1 MEIKVDKRTNEI
13 LISKSARIE
22 LKKLK
27 LKFLCLYFI
36 FSLLNIYFSVNKNI
50 KFFIVSFIFIG
61 IALAIP
67 IKGLY
72 DQLKYLYSEEILEIN
87 NELLTI
93 KYKLE
98 DEILFIKEI
107 KTSEISTIFY
117 KVDKRLSYFR
127 APTKKNKNIILSK
140 YFEDIRSLKIKT
152 YDNKT
157 YSWGINI
164 KDKEIK
170 NICDLI
176 NSFIFNR

>member
-1 MEIKVDKRTNEI
+1 MEI
-13 LISKSARIE
+13 
-22 LKKLK
+22 
-27 LKFLCLYFI
+27 
-36 FSLLNIYFSVNKNI
+36 
-50 KFFIVSFIFIG
+50 
-61 IALAIP
+61 
-67 IKGLY
+67 
-72 DQLKYLYSEEILEIN
+72 
-87 NELLTI
+87 
-93 KYKLE
+93 
-98 DEILFIKEI
+98 
-107 KTSEISTIFY
+107 